1 MCVDERIVVCFT
13 AHVRT
18 YVVRVCVYMRVLC
31 MCTCIRTCEALVS
44 LCLTWAGK
52 GEPHFVILHK
62 LSIIQLCGAVGCK
75 AVQAHTVVVGAFKHH
90 HQRTTVREIHVPTV
104 P

>member
-1 MCVDERIVVCFT
+1 MVGN
-13 AHVRT
+13 
-18 YVVRVCVYMRVLC
+18 
-31 MCTCIRTCEALVS
+31 
-44 LCLTWAGK
+44 WAGK

-90 HQRTTVREIHVPTV
+90 HQRIHFCTNRTYDVVGVLTKHR
-104 P
+104 